1 MCKDRGK
8 CDQKKKRLYRD
19 RCINYKTNGVSNM
32 NAKTTFI
39 SIFTMLKNLNKS
51 MNIMRQEQKN

>member
-8 CDQKKKRLYRD
+8 CDQKKKDSYRD

-32 NAKTTFI
+32 NAKKQ
-39 SIFTMLKNLNKS
+39 LL
-51 MNIMRQEQKN
+51 

>member
-1 MCKDRGK
+1 MARCAKIEENVTKR
-8 CDQKKKRLYRD
+8 KKRLYRD

-51 MNIMRQEQKN
+51 MNIMR